1 VTGMDFMET
10 VKKLIDSASEDIMH
24 GIVRVIGALL
34 LLIIGFKI
42 IKWLCKKLRES
53 KFSKKLDSSLSSFL
67 NSFISITLHLLLVVV
82 AVSVLGVPMATIV
95 TVVGTAG
102 LAIGLA
108 LQGSLSNFAGG
119 FIIILFK
126 PFSVGDYIEVGG
138 YAGNVTDIGLFY
150 TTLVSIDHSRI
161 SLPNSVVSSK
171 ELVNCSAVGTR
182 VVNLEI
188 GVSYESDVN
197 KAEAILTDV
206 AKNCEMSLKDR
217 EPIAFIKSYGESSI
231 VINLRYWVKS
241 QDYLTSQ
248 ADVMDRIKEAFDIN
262 EIKFPFPQLDVH
274 LDK

>member
-1 VTGMDFMET
+1 MDFMDT
-10 VKKLIDSASEDIMH
+10 LKKMIDSASVDIMH
-24 GIVRVIGALL
+24 AAFRIIGALL
-34 LLIIGFKI
+34 LLIIGFRVVKFI
-42 IKWLCKKLRES
+42 SRKLRES
-53 KFSKKLDSSLSSFL
+53 KFSRKLDASLASFL
-67 NSFISITLHLLLVVV
+67 NSFITITLNLLLIVL
-82 AVSVLGVPMATIV
+82 AVTILGVPTATIV

-150 TTLVSIDHSRI
+150 TTLVSLDHSRI

-188 GVSYESDVN
+188 NVAYGSDV
-197 KAEAILTDV
+197 KKVEAVLTDV

-217 EPIAFIKSYGESSI
+217 EPIAFVKSYSDSSI

-241 QDYLTSQ
+241 QDYLPSQ
-248 ADVMDRIKEAFDIN
+248 AEVMDKIKEAFDTN
-262 EIKFPFPQLDVH
+262 DIKFPFPQLDVH

>member
-1 VTGMDFMET
+1 MDFLDT
-10 VKKLIDSASEDIMH
+10 AKKLIDSASQDIMH
-24 GIVRVIGALL
+24 AVFRIIGALL

-42 IKWLCKKLRES
+42 VKWLSGKFRTS
-53 KFSKKLDSSLSSFL
+53 GFSKKLDASMASFL
-67 NSFISITLHLLLVVV
+67 NSFISITLNLMLVVV
-82 AVSVLGVPMATIV
+82 AVSILGVPMATIV
-95 TVVGTAG
+95 TVIGTAG

-150 TTLVSIDHSRI
+150 TTLVSLDHSRI

-188 GVSYESDVN
+188 GVGYDADVS
-197 KAEAILTDV
+197 KAEKTLVGV
-206 AKNCEMSLKDR
+206 AKDCELSLKDR
-217 EPIAFIKSYGESSI
+217 EPIAFVSKYGESSI
-231 VINLRYWVKS
+231 TINLRYWVRS

-248 ADVMDRIKEAFDIN
+248 ADVMDKIKVAFDGNGIS
-262 EIKFPFPQLDVH
+262 FPYPQLDVH

>member
-1 VTGMDFMET
+1 MDFMDT
-10 VKKLIDSASEDIMH
+10 VKKLIDSASQDVMH
-24 GIVRVIGALL
+24 ALLRIIGALL
-34 LLIIGFKI
+34 LLLIGFKV
-42 IKWLCKKLRES
+42 IKWVCKKLKES
-53 KFSKKLDSSLSSFL
+53 KFSKKLDSSLASFL
-67 NSFISITLHLLLVVV
+67 NSFISITLNLLLVVL
-82 AVSVLGVPMATIV
+82 AVSILGVPMATIV

-150 TTLVSIDHSRI
+150 TTLVSLDHSRI

-188 GVSYESDVN
+188 GVGYD
-197 KAEAILTDV
+197 ADV
-206 AKNCEMSLKDR
+206 AKAERTLVGVAKDCELSLKDR
-217 EPIAFIKSYGESSI
+217 EPIAFVAKYADSSI
-231 VINLRYWVKS
+231 IINLRYWVRS

-248 ADVMDRIKEAFDIN
+248 ADVMDKIKIAFDESGIT
-262 EIKFPFPQLDVH
+262 FPFPQLDVH